1 MAPSPRKKAK
11 VTGRHKSHGEG
22 ESSKTRSTKGKVP
35 ASMVDKASTPRSRR
49 PKSVGEL
56 CSAQL
61 GVDSRDYH
69 VVQMSNLPERNP
81 DSPLEMHLSPLTY
94 GTRIWQDRVASA
106 KYTCEFLSLQSQHYY
121 MALVNRVHDV
131 GWVISAMDSKVDG
144 LRKEIQELKASS
156 GSEAVTAAE
165 QWASEAQSLVEHYK
179 TELEE
184 VTCQQESLELE
195 LNDSQN

>member
-11 VTGRHKSHGEG
+11 VTGRHKSHSEG

-35 ASMVDKASTPRSRR
+35 ASMVDEASTPGSQR

-56 CSAQL
+56 CSAKL
-61 GVDSRDYH
+61 GVDGRDYH
-69 VVQMSNLPERNP
+69 VVRISSLPERNP
-81 DSPLEMHLSPLTY
+81 DSPLEMHLSPLTH

-106 KYTCEFLSLQSQHYY
+106 KYTCESQHYY
-121 MALVNRVHDV
+121 MALVDRVHDV
-131 GWVISAMDSKVDG
+131 GWVISDMDSKVDG

-156 GSEAVTAAE
+156 GSEAITAAE